1 MINLNSSPVLTWFF
15 FDLSGL
21 VHGPTMVGPADARSG
36 AFCAVR
42 AVAAART
49 AQVVGWSRHS
59 EVLALAQRLR
69 HLQKASESGNQL
81 KGPTQLTTFCKSF
94 NMFE

>member
-36 AFCAVR
+36 AFCADR

-49 AQVVGWSRHS
+49 AQVVGCRHS

-69 HLQKASESGNQL
+69 HLQKAGTNL
-81 KGPTQLTTFCKSF
+81 DNLGPTQLTMFCKSF